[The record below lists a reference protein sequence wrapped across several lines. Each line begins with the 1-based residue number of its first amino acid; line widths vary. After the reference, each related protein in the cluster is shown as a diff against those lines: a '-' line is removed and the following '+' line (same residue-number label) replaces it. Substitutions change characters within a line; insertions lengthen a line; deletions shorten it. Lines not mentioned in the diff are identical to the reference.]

1 MEKEIWKKM
10 IWRIL
15 LFLVINLFYL
25 FLGYGYFSIFL
36 KHHDKRRFLLAA
48 GWITLWLVVLVLYYY
63 LFNGSDRMQILSA
76 CGIFAVL
83 SVNSVLFNLYGKIQE
98 KADDRI
104 KDVMYQQQLEYYTR
118 QYEDISRSQQETRKM
133 RHELKNQYILIK
145 ALAEKGDCEGIIEV
159 INQMYHEADGLV
171 RCKTGNLAVD
181 AVMNYKIAA
190 AREDGIQFDL
200 NLNIPTKFDT
210 NDIKLCGLL
219 GNAIDNAVEAC
230 RRLQGRDRRI
240 QVYMAVQKKNLFI
253 EVRNPYDGT
262 LLKDQKGRLL
272 TRKEQAVNHGFGL
285 SIMEELLGNNYGT
298 METVWDEQEFC
309 LRMILYMVL

>member
-1 MEKEIWKKM
+1 MV
-10 IWRIL
+10 WRIL

-25 FLGYGYFSIFL
+25 FLGYGYFSIFV
-36 KHHDKRRFLLAA
+36 KHHYKRRFLFLV
-48 GWITLWLVVLVLYYY
+48 GWTGLWIVMLVLYYY
-63 LFNGSDRMQILSA
+63 LFHGSDRMQSFSA

-83 SVNSVLFNLYGKIQE
+83 LVSSVLFSLYKRIQE
-98 KADDRI
+98 ESDDRVR
-104 KDVMYQQQLEYYTR
+104 DVMYQQQLEYYTR
-118 QYEDISRSQQETRKM
+118 QYEDISRSQQETSKM

-145 ALAEKGDCEGIIEV
+145 ALAEKGDCEGIIRAM
-159 INQMYHEADGLV
+159 NQMNHESDGLV

-181 AVMNYKIAA
+181 AVMNYKIATA
-190 AREDGIQFDL
+190 QRNGIQFDL

-230 RRLQGRDRRI
+230 RRIQGREKRI

-253 EVRNPYDGT
+253 EVKNPYDGT
-262 LLKDQKGRLL
+262 LLRDSKGHLL

-285 SIMEELLGNNYGT
+285 SIMQELLGNNYGT
-298 METVWDEQEFC
+298 METIWDEQEFC
-309 LRMILYMVL
+309 LRMILYMVI